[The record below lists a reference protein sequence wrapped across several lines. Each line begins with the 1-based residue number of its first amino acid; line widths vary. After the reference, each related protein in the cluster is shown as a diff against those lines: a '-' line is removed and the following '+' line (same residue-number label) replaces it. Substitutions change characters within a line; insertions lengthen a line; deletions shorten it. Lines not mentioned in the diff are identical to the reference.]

1 MTNRLTTAIDP
12 PPKND
17 ATRSDDPT
25 RQRAPPELIP
35 EDQYRD
41 RDQTRQRPA
50 ADDRGKQRAQPE
62 FIPEDQYRNRDQT
75 RQRPAADDRGKQR
88 APPELIP
95 EDQYRERDQT
105 RQRPAADDR
114 GKQLAPPAESI
125 AQDRERTRQRT
136 PAPNDRGKQR
146 APPESLPEGR
156 DRTNPRQQQPSS
168 QEDRNKP
175 RSPAEVLQSR
185 QYQHTERSPL
195 FTRPSS
201 PHPAYAAAGPS
212 SRGHDAQ
219 GYYQPSPTD
228 SDDIV
233 LTDNR
238 TQPPPHQAKTGF
250 WARITGAMRDRG
262 DPHPEP
268 EHTHVRGRLP
278 PQPVL
283 PNILLF
289 GSHGAG
295 KSSLI
300 NMLAG
305 QEASRTSD
313 QGYPVFGHRG
323 YTIDVGG
330 REVVVWDV
338 VGLQLNKEHVD
349 GEAISD
355 DAARNLHHLVRSV
368 HGGLN
373 LLIHCINAKRPNE
386 ALDVDYEA
394 FYRIIGGR
402 KVPIVLIVTGLE
414 DQDPMEGWWKLNEA
428 EIKKRGMTFDGHA
441 CITAVRGKPLK
452 NGPGYWHDEQ
462 YEQSKLAVRELIK
475 AKLGAAVI
483 IREEGKLAE
492 LRELLREYNLNA
504 MAVSQNGDKG
514 KNGGAGIS
522 GSSEVNGGHA
532 GTQNE
537 WDEDTA
543 DRVEREGRTATL
555 ALLGGLFAVFIV
567 LQSGIMSCI

>member
-1 MTNRLTTAIDP
+1 MTDRLTTAIDP

-17 ATRSDDPT
+17 AARSDDPT
-25 RQRAPPELIP
+25 RQRAPAELIPEDQYRDRDQIRQRPAADDRGKQRAPPELIP

-50 ADDRGKQRAQPE
+50 ADDRGKQRA
-62 FIPEDQYRNRDQT
+62 
-75 RQRPAADDRGKQR
+75 
-88 APPELIP
+88 
-95 EDQYRERDQT
+95 
-105 RQRPAADDR
+105 
-114 GKQLAPPAESI
+114 PPAESI
-125 AQDRERTRQRT
+125 VQDRERERTIQRT

-146 APPESLPEGR
+146 APPELLPEGR

-168 QEDRNKP
+168 QGDRNKP
-175 RSPAEVLQSR
+175 RSPAEVLQSH

-212 SRGHDAQ
+212 SRGHNAQ

-228 SDDIV
+228 SDDII

-238 TQPPPHQAKTGF
+238 TQPPPQSQAKTGF

-313 QGYPVFGHRG
+313 QGYPAFGHRG
-323 YTIDVGG
+323 YTLDVGG

-355 DAARNLHHLVRSV
+355 DAARNLHHLVRSM

-373 LLIHCINAKRPNE
+373 LLMHCINAKRPNE

-514 KNGGAGIS
+514 KNGWGAGIS

-537 WDEDTA
+537 WDDDTA
-543 DRVEREGRTATL
+543 DRIEREGRTASL